1 MTKVTRLRIK
11 IRPIFASDEIWK
23 RAAGSAALV
32 AWCGISI
39 ASGRAKRMATGL
51 GLFAVVSVAL
61 MLSTHFILPK
71 WATWSRAPEAFVA
84 QYRGAIGPEDQVYST
99 NYLAPCVGWVLKR
112 NDIGILGRGGELQ
125 YGLNYPD
132 AMNRQVRVP
141 ELVKQINDRGRTRVI
156 ILMIDG
162 QLYSDYRE
170 DLPEATRT
178 DKADGYIS
186 RGSTVPWTPLRL
198 ADLNV
203 RLT

>member
-11 IRPIFASDEIWK
+11 IRPIFASDETWK

-39 ASGRAKRMATGL
+39 ASARAKRMAMGL

-71 WATWSRAPEAFVA
+71 WATGSRAPEAFVA
-84 QYRGAIGPEDQVYST
+84 QYTGAIGPEDQVYSS
-99 NYLAPCVGWVLKR
+99 NYLAPVVGWVLKR
-112 NDIGILGRGGELQ
+112 NDIGILGRGGELL

-156 ILMIDG
+156 ILMIDD
-162 QLYSDYRE
+162 QRYSDYRE

-178 DKADGYIS
+178 DKADGFVFARFDRYLD
-186 RGSTVPWTPLRL
+186 TPKTR
-198 ADLNV
+198 
-203 RLT
+203 